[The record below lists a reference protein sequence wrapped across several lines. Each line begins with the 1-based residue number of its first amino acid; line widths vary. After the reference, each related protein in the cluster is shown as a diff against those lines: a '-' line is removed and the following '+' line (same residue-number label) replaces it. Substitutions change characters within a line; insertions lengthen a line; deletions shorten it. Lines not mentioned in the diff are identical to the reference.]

1 MADILTTSYGL
12 ISLREKLPSHL
23 RERGVS
29 LEFRKAV
36 AGLLLVIPLYALVIK
51 SDSNYFFPE
60 LGLGTILLLGFAVR
74 RWSRRREG
82 WILVSVFLGAALFQ
96 NLILGIFLGFG
107 IPGSAFP
114 VLALIE
120 LKTLLLYGGAFLLM
134 VFSFRRKS
142 LNLLEVL
149 GGKAGVFFVSW
160 MLLSL
165 VFSPAGWFSK
175 IAYLR
180 NFLAAFAG
188 WQLGKLSVRRVLDF
202 DRSVGVFLVMG
213 IFVAL
218 FSVVEIFSPDIWT
231 NQLHLGVLTAV
242 KGPVSNIT
250 DFFGVIVHRLFTAVG
265 TPINAAF
272 IVGAMLLFA
281 WSLNR
286 RGLSLAFL
294 SELVLTFAKSGMLA
308 TLVGVAVLFGV
319 KRRMRSA
326 DFRRY
331 SLYGVLGAGALVV
344 LYLKYLGVS
353 LAAITTNEVQANT
366 AVGHVVGLVA
376 GMQDLASHPLGRGL
390 GMGGNWTSVGQIVGF
405 TARTRQSATAFLFHG
420 SESDVGAL
428 LYQLGIVGLAAFLA
442 WCGARFRELLA
453 VYNSLRI
460 SFPAHA
466 RLALA
471 ALGICLGVLIASLF
485 TEAAYSPQ
493 VSGMVFIFGGLAAG
507 LGSIVGLEK
516 PPAAGSP
523 FGGSNTNISGSREG
537 V

>member
-1 MADILTTSYGL
+1 MADSLMTSYGL
-12 ISLREKLPSHL
+12 ISLREKLPANL

-29 LEFRKAV
+29 LELRRAV
-36 AGLLLVIPLYALVIK
+36 IGLLLVVPLFGLVLAGGNF
-51 SDSNYFFPE
+51 SFFAE
-60 LGLGTILLLGFAVR
+60 LAAGTGLLLGFAVR

-82 WILVSVFLGAALFQ
+82 WILVSIFLGAAIFQ
-96 NLILGIFLGFG
+96 NLIIGIFLGFG
-107 IPGSAFP
+107 MPGSALP
-114 VLALIE
+114 VLVLVE
-120 LKTLLLYGGAFLLM
+120 LKTLLLYGGAFLLT
-134 VFSFRRKS
+134 VFNFRRKGTDRVG
-142 LNLLEVL
+142 LL
-149 GGKAGVFFVSW
+149 GGKAGIFFVSW

-165 VFSPAGWFSK
+165 VFSPASWFSK
-175 IAYLR
+175 MAYLR

-188 WQLGKLSVRRVLDF
+188 WQLGKLSVRRVQDF
-202 DRSVGVFLVMG
+202 DRSVGVLLTMG

-281 WSLNR
+281 WALDR

-294 SELVLTFAKSGMLA
+294 SELVLTFAKSGILA
-308 TLVGVAVLFGV
+308 TLVGGAVLFGV
-319 KRRMRSA
+319 KQRIRPA

-331 SLYGVLGAGALVV
+331 ALHGVLGAGVLVV
-344 LYLKYLGVS
+344 FYLKYLGIS

-366 AVGHVVGLVA
+366 AVGHVVGLVSSL
-376 GMQDLASHPLGRGL
+376 QDLVRHPFGWGL
-390 GMGGNWTSVGQIVGF
+390 GMGGNWTSVGQIVGL

-428 LYQLGIVGLAAFLA
+428 LYQLGIVGLAAFVA

-453 VYNSLRI
+453 VYNQLRI
-460 SFPAHA
+460 SFPVHA

-471 ALGICLGVLIASLF
+471 ALGICLGVLVASLF

-493 VSGMVFIFGGLAAG
+493 VSGIVFMFGGLAVG
-507 LGSIVGLEK
+507 LGSIVGLNRISQAG
-516 PPAAGSP
+516 PPVGGNGSALP
-523 FGGSNTNISGSREG
+523 GRKERA
-537 V
+537 

>member
-1 MADILTTSYGL
+1 MADSLMTSYGL
-12 ISLREKLPSHL
+12 ISLREKLPGNL

-29 LEFRKAV
+29 LEFRRAV
-36 AGLLLVIPLYALVIK
+36 IGLLLITPLYALVLK
-51 SDSNYFFPE
+51 SDGLYFSLE
-60 LGLGTILLLGFAVR
+60 LALGLGLLLGLALR
-74 RWSRRREG
+74 RWKRRREG

-107 IPGSAFP
+107 VPGSAFP
-114 VLALIE
+114 VLVLIE
-120 LKTLLLYGGAFLLM
+120 LKTLLLYGGAFLLT
-134 VFSFRRKS
+134 VFSLRRKRM
-142 LNLLEVL
+142 NLLEVL
-149 GGKAGVFFVSW
+149 GGKAGVLFVAW

-165 VFSPAGWFSK
+165 LVSPASWFSK

-180 NFLAAFAG
+180 SFLAAFAG

-202 DRSVGVFLVMG
+202 DRSIGVFLVMG

-218 FSVVEIFSPDIWT
+218 FSAVEFFSPDIWT

-250 DFFGVIVHRLFTAVG
+250 DFFGVIGHRLFTAIG
-265 TPINAAF
+265 TPINAGF

-286 RGLSLAFL
+286 RRLTLAFL

-308 TLVGVAVLFGV
+308 TLVGGAVLFGV
-319 KRRMRSA
+319 KRKIRSA
-326 DFRRY
+326 EFRRY
-331 SLYGVLGAGALVV
+331 ALYGVLGAGALVV

-353 LAAITTNEVQANT
+353 LSDITTTEMQANT
-366 AVGHVVGLVA
+366 AVGHVVGLVTS
-376 GMQDLASHPLGRGL
+376 MQDLVLHPFGRGL

-442 WCGARFRELLA
+442 WCGARFRELIA

-460 SFPAHA
+460 SFPVHA

-493 VSGMVFIFGGLAAG
+493 VSGLVFMFGGLAVG
-507 LGSIVGLEK
+507 LGSVVGLNR
-516 PPAAGSP
+516 PPGAGLPS
-523 FGGSNTNISGSREG
+523 EG
-537 V
+537 NRTAIPGRKEEA